1 LKKAENVLRGMQATE
16 ALVRQ
21 AADEA
26 LKDAS
31 PLRENGFKADL
42 VYAALKE
49 AVLAVAA

>member
-1 LKKAENVLRGMQATE
+1 MQATE